1 MAAVSIDFGV
11 MEKASDVRMVAATFG
26 WSDLGGWLALAE
38 FLESDEA
45 GNHHRGRLAAYD
57 ARGNITFTEDP
68 QELIAL
74 VGVDDLVVV
83 RTGGRTL
90 VTTAHRAEEVKALV
104 GMLEARGDTSDRG
117 DGR

>member
-1 MAAVSIDFGV
+1 M
-11 MEKASDVRMVAATFG
+11 
-26 WSDLGGWLALAE
+26 AE
-38 FLESDEA
+38 FLDGDEG

-57 ARGNITFTEDP
+57 SRGNITFAEDP

-74 VGVDDLVVV
+74 VGVDDLVIV

-104 GMLEARGDTSDRG
+104 GMLEARGDTSDT
-117 DGR
+117 